1 MQITPE
7 HCLYQPWLCSTK
19 WSSLQSS
26 FSSCIRWFSIEG
38 TSYDILKATSCES
51 KSVLGTGH
59 LWALRDG
66 FQNPAA
72 NKKLQEKGKLTLET
86 RYSVYLRYSGFFLI
100 DAVFKYSW
108 NCSDLDKARQDGRIK
123 DLRVYFNTNPPKG
136 DTDWRKGY
144 VAFLI

>member
-86 RYSVYLRYSGFFLI
+86 RYSVYLRYNGFFLI

-108 NCSDLDKARQDGRIK
+108 NCMTLIKPDRMAGLKIYVCILTQIPQKETLIEEKAM
-123 DLRVYFNTNPPKG
+123 
-136 DTDWRKGY
+136 
-144 VAFLI
+144 